1 MTTIQITLP
10 DQLAQDAQ
18 RAGLLASA
26 RLEQWLREQLTAAQ
40 QKGPTAEKTTPDQDP
55 AFGMWQDRTDM
66 ADTAAYLRQVR
77 AQRVGSN
84 LHGQP

>member
-40 QKGPTAEKTTPDQDP
+40 QKAPTAEKSMPDP